1 MRLPKKY
8 HKIKT
13 IYLSH
18 SPVNPKKWKS
28 VTYKQYKWDLLKKSY
43 PWRQE
48 SRVNHNGTAGH
59 SVPRYYTTYE
69 RWAASLP
76 NNQIKKDESLR
87 NFHWCLIRT
96 LHNYPFLADWKSIN
110 YFPLNELAGRQHK
123 KLDLISWYFSG
134 IPYDF
139 SLLVWY
145 AEYKKERQNT
155 MLTCYGCRTQAW
167 TGLRVP

>member
-1 MRLPKKY
+1 MTIAALIIIWFSHYKRL
-8 HKIKT
+8 IAST
-13 IYLSH
+13 LSNQCEITKEISQNKDH
-18 SPVNPKKWKS
+18 LSQSFSSKPQKNMKSEMESLKWE
-28 VTYKQYKWDLLKKSY
+28 LLKKSY

-110 YFPLNELAGRQHK
+110 NFPLNELAGRQHK
-123 KLDLISWYFSG
+123 KLDLKSWYF
-134 IPYDF
+134 
-139 SLLVWY
+139 
-145 AEYKKERQNT
+145 
-155 MLTCYGCRTQAW
+155 
-167 TGLRVP
+167 